1 MKIIFMGSQEFSV
14 EFLKELMNHGYDITY
29 VFTREPKPAG
39 RNQKITKT
47 PVHEFAEKNNLK
59 IETPKSLKKLSAE
72 DFEKPDFIVVVGY
85 GLILPKHFIDYP
97 KIACL
102 NVHPSLLPRWR
113 GACPIERSLWFGD
126 KETAA
131 TIMLMDEGLDTGDLL
146 SYEKMKI
153 DDNDNFETLG
163 KKLSDSAKKQL
174 IDVINRFHDY
184 TPIKQ
189 NEDGMTY
196 ADKLKNED
204 RRVDLD
210 NSDNTFSCYDIHN
223 KIRALSSKSG
233 LIIKLKNLD
242 EEFKI
247 FESRYEISPSN
258 SEELKDL
265 KDGYFYIKNKKLC
278 IKFHDGLLFPKI
290 LQRMSGKGTIISDK
304 DFINYLNNKK

>member
-14 EFLKELMNHGYDITY
+14 EFLRKLIECGHEITY

-47 PVHEFAEKNNLK
+47 PMHRFAEENNLK
-59 IETPKSLKKLSAE
+59 VEIPKSLKKLDAE
-72 DFEKPDFIVVVGY
+72 NFEKPDFIVVVGY

-131 TIMLMDEGLDTGDLL
+131 TIMLMDEGLDTGDIL
-146 SYEKMKI
+146 SYEKI
-153 DDNDNFETLG
+153 EITDNDNFQTLSL
-163 KKLSDSAKKQL
+163 KLSGSAQKQL
-174 IDVINRFHDY
+174 INVINNFNNIIP
-184 TPIKQ
+184 TKQ
-189 NEDGMTY
+189 SEDGITY
-196 ADKLKNED
+196 ANKITNED
-204 RRVDLD
+204 RRIDLT
-210 NSDNTFSCYDIHN
+210 NYTNQFSCFDIHN
-223 KIRALSSKSG
+223 KIRALSGKSG

-247 FESRYEISPSN
+247 FESEYKMVIDD
-258 SEELKDL
+258 SED
-265 KDGYFYIKNKKLC
+265 IKNLDNGSYYIENKKFF
-278 IKFHDGLLFPKI
+278 IKFHDGLLFPKK
-290 LQRMSGKGTIISDK
+290 LQRMLGKGNIITDK
-304 DFINYLNNKK
+304 DFINYLNNL